1 MKAGK
6 VVLVPVAAIEQHG
19 PHLPLD
25 ADVVCCDGVA
35 RAAARLVQL
44 VPDDVLVMPPI
55 DNGYTAHVMDFPG
68 GIAHACEMETAV
80 YMHFD
85 EDNVHKDKIADGDIE
100 FNKLKSDFH
109 CTGIF
114 GFGPVSLTSWTA
126 SYCES
131 GVPGAATL
139 GTKEKGRRG
148 VEEAPSQ
155 LARWLNEFKTRPSP
169 PRGDHHAVT
178 PTMPMPWGQP
188 ERPTGAG
195 DVHG

>member
-1 MKAGK
+1 MPNDLSRRNFIKTTGTIAG
-6 VVLVPVAAIEQHG
+6 
-19 PHLPLD
+19 
-25 ADVVCCDGVA
+25 
-35 RAAARLVQL
+35 AAALAGAGTRSFAANEKINLGIIGTGLQ
-44 VPDDVLVMPPI
+44 
-55 DNGYTAHVMDFPG
+55 AQ
-68 GIAHACEMETAV
+68 IAHIGQGL
-80 YMHFD
+80 
-85 EDNVHKDKIADGDIE
+85 NVHKDKIADGDIE

-131 GVPGAATL
+131 GVLGAATL